1 MSFLTCFWLFPQKEH
16 LSRSPPS
23 PMRATRIVL
32 PESGCARWARV
43 SRRYPLGPT
52 WGPAARDRRAAAPEP
67 PRPAWPVT
75 PSRHAWRLHGG
86 SADEARLTGCG
97 ERVDEAVVDRFL
109 RGQDLVALDVLA
121 DLVDVS
127 AGVAGEDLL
136 EQRTH
141 TQDLVGLDLD
151 VPGCAVGTL
160 GVRLVDQHP
169 GVRHR
174 EPLARGTGREQ
185 DGGGRGGLP
194 HADRADIGL
203 DELHSV
209 VDRRHRR
216 ERTARRVDVDLDVT
230 VGIHG

>member
-52 WGPAARDRRAAAPEP
+52 WGPTARDRRAATGV
-67 PRPAWPVT
+67 PRPPD
-75 PSRHAWRLHGG
+75 R
-86 SADEARLTGCG
+86 SADEARLTGSG
-97 ERVDEAVVDRFL
+97 ERVDEAVVDRLL

-121 DLVDVS
+121 DLLEVL

-151 VPGCAVGTL
+151 VAGRAVGTL
-160 GVRLVDQHP
+160 SVRLVDQHP

-174 EPLARGTGREQ
+174 EPLAGCTGREQ
-185 DGGGRGGLP
+185 DGGSRGGLP

-203 DELHSV
+203 DELHGV

-216 ERTARRVDVDLDVT
+216 ERTAGRVDVDLDVT
-230 VGIHG
+230 VGIHGLEADQLG